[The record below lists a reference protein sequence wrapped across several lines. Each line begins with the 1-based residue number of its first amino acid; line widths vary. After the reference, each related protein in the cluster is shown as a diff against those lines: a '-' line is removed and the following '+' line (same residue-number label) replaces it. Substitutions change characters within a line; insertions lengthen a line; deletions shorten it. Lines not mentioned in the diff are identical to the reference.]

1 MVGSVPERLSHIR
14 YICFVW
20 SFVVVV
26 VVVVVAVAVAV
37 VVLFFVQFVQF
48 RLLAFLFVCSFAPS
62 FICSLAFLKR
72 KIKETR

>member
-26 VVVVVAVAVAV
+26 VVVVVVAV